1 MEDLYW
7 EVEMTDADVEFFRN
21 GKIKTYDK
29 NLAEKR
35 IKWLEEVMRERG
47 ETVSEERKQKI
58 RDMFE
63 YIGKD

>member
-7 EVEMTDADVEFFRN
+7 EVEMTDADVEFMEH

-58 RDMFE
+58 RDSFE